1 MTDSAKPDDN
11 DKIKG
16 TQPRQSTTDATSR
29 PVERAAEKVDKPAE
43 EPVDRTAD
51 LLQSEFEVTKAGI
64 PAPDDEEH
72 RPAR

>member
-1 MTDSAKPDDN
+1 MTNPSDDN

-16 TQPRQSTTDATSR
+16 TQPSGEKDATSR

-51 LLQSEFEVTKAGI
+51 LLQSELEVSKAGI
-64 PAPDDEEH
+64 PAPNDEEH